1 MKLAGDDEGWRA
13 QLAEVC
19 GWFPST
25 EMLVN
30 HARGLV
36 KVLTDAEKKRAFP
49 YGCGVP
55 PALLLV
61 WAMREATLSD
71 SPVQRARWW
80 MYRSTTMTLRPDP
93 ARVASRAEHVDV
105 ELALPAP
112 VSPDYQVRH
121 VPKPVLPL
129 GSDIVEDDVDEVL
142 LIPDDPEEGEE
153 DAVQMVAPVAVEGGK
168 TMPID
173 VELLPLH
180 PDIVKVEEEE
190 VAQDQ
195 VAQDPVAQ
203 LSNRTAVKKKASP
216 CVVRRSR
223 RLKFLKK

>member
-1 MKLAGDDEGWRA
+1 MT
-13 QLAEVC
+13 EVC

-36 KVLTDAEKKRAFP
+36 KVLTDAERKRAFP
-49 YGCGVP
+49 YGRGVP
-55 PALLLV
+55 PAVLLV

-80 MYRSTTMTLRPDP
+80 MYRSTTMTLRPDS
-93 ARVASRAEHVDV
+93 ARVASRAERVDV

-112 VSPDYQVRH
+112 VSPDYLVRH

-129 GSDIVEDDVDEVL
+129 GSDVVEEVL
-142 LIPDDPEEGEE
+142 VIPDDHEEGEE

-173 VELLPLH
+173 VELLPLL

-195 VAQDPVAQ
+195 VAR
-203 LSNRTAVKKKASP
+203 LSNRMAVKKKASP
-216 CVVRRSR
+216 CVVRRSP
-223 RLKFLKK
+223 RLKCLKK

>member
-1 MKLAGDDEGWRA
+1 MDLAGDDEGWRA
-13 QLAEVC
+13 QLTEVC

-49 YGCGVP
+49 YGRGVLS
-55 PALLLV
+55 AVLLV

-93 ARVASRAEHVDV
+93 ARVASRAERVDV

-112 VSPDYQVRH
+112 VSPDYQFRH

-129 GSDIVEDDVDEVL
+129 GSDIVEDNVDEVL
-142 LIPDDPEEGEE
+142 LIPDDPKEGEE
-153 DAVQMVAPVAVEGGK
+153 DAV
-168 TMPID
+168 
-173 VELLPLH
+173 
-180 PDIVKVEEEE
+180 
-190 VAQDQ
+190 
-195 VAQDPVAQ
+195 
-203 LSNRTAVKKKASP
+203 
-216 CVVRRSR
+216 
-223 RLKFLKK
+223 

>member
-1 MKLAGDDEGWRA
+1 
-13 QLAEVC
+13 
-19 GWFPST
+19 
-25 EMLVN
+25 MLVN

-36 KVLTDAEKKRAFP
+36 KVLTDAERKHAFL
-49 YGCGVP
+49 YGRGVP

-93 ARVASRAEHVDV
+93 ACVASMAERIDV
-105 ELALPAP
+105 ELAIPAP

-121 VPKPVLPL
+121 VSKPVLPF
-129 GSDIVEDDVDEVL
+129 GSDVMGDDVEEVL
-142 LIPDDPEEGEE
+142 VIPDDDEEGEE
-153 DAVQMVAPVAVEGGK
+153 DAVQMIAPVAVEGGK

-173 VELLPLH
+173 VELLPLL

-195 VAQDPVAQ
+195 VAPAV
-203 LSNRTAVKKKASP
+203 VKKKASP

>member
-1 MKLAGDDEGWRA
+1 
-13 QLAEVC
+13 
-19 GWFPST
+19 
-25 EMLVN
+25 
-30 HARGLV
+30 
-36 KVLTDAEKKRAFP
+36 
-49 YGCGVP
+49 
-55 PALLLV
+55 
-61 WAMREATLSD
+61 
-71 SPVQRARWW
+71 
-80 MYRSTTMTLRPDP
+80 MYHSTTMTLRPDS
-93 ARVASRAEHVDV
+93 ARVASRAERVDV

-121 VPKPVLPL
+121 VLKPVLPL
-129 GSDIVEDDVDEVL
+129 GSDVVEDDVEEVL
-142 LIPDDPEEGEE
+142 VIPDDHEEGEE

-173 VELLPLH
+173 VELLPLL

-195 VAQDPVAQ
+195 VAQDQAAQ